1 MKKAQAL
8 IIVILLINFF
18 LIIVLVMANL
28 MLKEFA
34 IQGRM
39 SDSMAA
45 YYAAESGIEKAVL
58 KINQNSSNLNPSN
71 PNLANVGETTF
82 GGFPTPTWEYTI
94 DPTTDPMVVKGT
106 GKKNNVSRVIQATVS
121 KTVGTNGIY
130 WPQNW
135 KEISP

>member
-45 YYAAESGIEKAVL
+45 YYAAEAGIEKAVL
-58 KINQNSSNLNPSN
+58 EINQTHGSPGSG
-71 PNLANVGETTF
+71 AG
-82 GGFPTPTWEYTI
+82 PTDFTSGYSWQYSI

-106 GKKNNVSRVIQATVS
+106 GTKNSVKRVIQVTVS
-121 KTVGTNGIY
+121 KTATNGIY